1 MMELSRSVALG
12 QYVNSGSVLHR
23 LDPRIKVLGL
33 VALIVVISLAS
44 TFIALGALALFG
56 LLVLA
61 LSRISPRFIAQ
72 SLRPAIQFL
81 VVIYAF
87 QVLFFQP
94 AASHA
99 HTLWSWGPLSV
110 TVEGL
115 LTSALIN
122 LRALLLYYFVN
133 LLTFTTSLVD
143 VADGVESLLS
153 PLQRIGVPV
162 NEASMVMVVA
172 LKFVP
177 IFISELERLIKA
189 RAARGVKIDS
199 GNFITRALNIGP
211 LLIPLILGGFK
222 RAEALT
228 IAMEARGYR
237 GGRGRT
243 KLRRLRFGV
252 RDVIAF
258 IVLCG
263 VCAGAIYANI
273 HAPL

>member
-1 MMELSRSVALG
+1 MMELSRAVTLG
-12 QYVNSGSVLHR
+12 QYINSGSVLHR
-23 LDPRIKVLGL
+23 LDPRLKIVGA
-33 VALIVVISLAS
+33 VALIIVISLAS
-44 TFIALGALALFG
+44 TFAAFGALAVFG
-56 LLVLA
+56 LILLA
-61 LSRISPRFIAQ
+61 LSRISPRFIAA
-72 SLRPAIQFL
+72 SLRPAIVFL
-81 VVIYAF
+81 AVIYVF
-87 QVLFFQP
+87 QVLFYQP
-94 AASHA
+94 ATPHP
-99 HTLWSWGPLSV
+99 HTFWSWGPLSV
-110 TVEGL
+110 TLEGL
-115 LTSALIN
+115 LSSALIS
-122 LRALLLYYFVN
+122 LRALMLYYFVN

-153 PLQRIGVPV
+153 PLQRIGIPV
-162 NEASMVMVVA
+162 NEASLVMVVA

-189 RAARGVKIDS
+189 RAARGVKLDS

-211 LLIPLILGGFK
+211 LLVPLILGGFK

-243 KLRRLRFGV
+243 KLRRLSFGAQ
-252 RDVIAF
+252 DIAAF

-263 VCAGAIYANI
+263 ACAVVIYINI

>member
-1 MMELSRSVALG
+1 MMELSRNVTIG

-44 TFIALGALALFG
+44 TFTAFGALALLG
-56 LLVLA
+56 LFTLA
-61 LSRISPRFIAQ
+61 LSRISPRFIAE
-72 SLRPAIQFL
+72 SLRPALLFL
-81 VVIYAF
+81 AIIYIF
-87 QVLFFQP
+87 QVLFYQP
-94 AASHA
+94 SVPHP

-110 TVEGL
+110 SVEGL
-115 LTSALIN
+115 LASALIN

-153 PLQRIGVPV
+153 PLQRIGLPV
-162 NEASMVMVVA
+162 NEASLVMVVA

-199 GNFITRALNIGP
+199 GNFIQRALNIGP
-211 LLIPLILGGFK
+211 LLVPLILGGFK

-243 KLRRLRFGV
+243 KLRRLRLGV
-252 RDVIAF
+252 RDIVAF
-258 IVLCG
+258 ITLCG
-263 VCAGAIYANI
+263 VCAEVLYINI

>member
-44 TFIALGALALFG
+44 TFTALGALALFG
-56 LLVLA
+56 LLALA

-72 SLRPAIQFL
+72 SLRPAIIFL
-81 VVIYAF
+81 VVIYVF
-87 QVLFFQP
+87 QVLFYQP
-94 AASHA
+94 AVSHP

-153 PLQRIGVPV
+153 PLQRIGLPV

-243 KLRRLRFGV
+243 KLRRLRFGF

-263 VCAGAIYANI
+263 VCAAATYANI

>member
-23 LDPRIKVLGL
+23 LDPRVKVLGL
-33 VALIVVISLAS
+33 VALIVAISLAP
-44 TFIALGALALFG
+44 TFAAIGALALFG
-56 LLVLA
+56 LLALA
-61 LSRISPRFIAQ
+61 LSRISPRFILQ
-72 SLRPAIQFL
+72 SLRPAIIFL
-81 VVIYAF
+81 VVIYVF
-87 QVLFFQP
+87 QVLFYQSSVP
-94 AASHA
+94 HP

-115 LTSALIN
+115 LSSALIN

-153 PLQRIGVPV
+153 PLQRIGLPV

-243 KLRRLRFGV
+243 KLRRLRFAF
-252 RDVIAF
+252 RDVVAF
-258 IVLCG
+258 LVLCG
-263 VCAGAIYANI
+263 VCAAAIYANI
-273 HAPL
+273 HAPF